1 MEDLNFDDAD
11 DDAVDVGW
19 QVDALYMFVLV
30 DVEAA
35 DFAAEAFEVGLQLE
49 VVVVVVENET
59 EVELLAW
66 QLPSE
71 VDVVVL
77 LEVETLLAD
86 TDAVV
91 VVVTQRQH

>member
-1 MEDLNFDDAD
+1 MEDLNFDASD
-11 DDAVDVGW
+11 DDADVAW
-19 QVDALYMFVLV
+19 QLVALPMFVLV
-30 DVEAA
+30 DVEAS

-49 VVVVVVENET
+49 VVVVENET

-66 QLPSE
+66 LLPFE

-77 LEVETLLAD
+77 LEVGPLLAD

>member
-1 MEDLNFDDAD
+1 MEDLDF

-49 VVVVVVENET
+49 VVVVENET

-66 QLPSE
+66 LLPSQ

-91 VVVTQRQH
+91 VVVTHRQH

>member
-1 MEDLNFDDAD
+1 MDLPLAVEDLNFDDAD

-30 DVEAA
+30 DVEAS

-59 EVELLAW
+59 EVESLA
-66 QLPSE
+66 
-71 VDVVVL
+71 
-77 LEVETLLAD
+77 
-86 TDAVV
+86 
-91 VVVTQRQH
+91 R

>member
-1 MEDLNFDDAD
+1 MEDLNFDASD
-11 DDAVDVGW
+11 DDADVAW
-19 QVDALYMFVLV
+19 QLVALPMFVLV

-35 DFAAEAFEVGLQLE
+35 DFAAKAFEVGLQLE
-49 VVVVVVENET
+49 VVVVENET

-66 QLPSE
+66 LVPFE

-77 LEVETLLAD
+77 LEVGPLLAD

>member
-1 MEDLNFDDAD
+1 MEDLNFDASD
-11 DDAVDVGW
+11 DDADVAW
-19 QVDALYMFVLV
+19 QLVALPMFVLV

-49 VVVVVVENET
+49 VVVVENET
-59 EVELLAW
+59 EVESLAW
-66 QLPSE
+66 LLPFE